1 MIAVETDR
9 HLTTLDL
16 DRLGLRDLPPD
27 DLQRLRQRIDAHAG
41 RCARCTT
48 RRAEH
53 QAALAQF
60 HAVVLPRTLPV
71 LEARQR
77 PLHARLWGVAIALPA
92 LAAALLVL
100 AHRFDGRRAGFQPAG
115 KEARTQAG
123 TQAGAQAGTI
133 AVKGDDLM
141 QVFALH
147 HSEAAGGGAP
157 GVVRVGNGQRLAP
170 GDALRFVLYP
180 SGLPYALIASVDG
193 AGQVSVYFPFH
204 GEESAAVDGAVAVPI
219 AGSIVLDRAPGP
231 ERLFAIFSERPIAAR
246 LVRQL
251 LAGTA
256 AGGAGAIRAAR
267 QLALPGTR
275 QASLLFEK
283 EMAP

>member
-27 DLQRLRQRIDAHAG
+27 DLRRLDAHAG
-41 RCARCTT
+41 HCARCTT

-53 QAALAQF
+53 QAAVAHF
-60 HAVVLPRTLPV
+60 HALVLPRTLP
-71 LEARQR
+71 LIEARQR
-77 PLHARLWGVAIALPA
+77 PLHARLWGIAIALPA

-100 AHRFDGRRAGFQPAG
+100 THRFDERRAGLQQAG
-115 KEARTQAG
+115 KEAG
-123 TQAGAQAGTI
+123 TQAGTI
-133 AVKGDDLM
+133 GVKGDDLM

-147 HSEAAGGGAP
+147 HSEAPGGGAP
-157 GVVRVGNGQRLAP
+157 SVVRVGNGQRLAP

-246 LVRQL
+246 VVREL

-256 AGGAGAIRAAR
+256 AGGAGAIRSAR
-267 QLALPGTR
+267 KLALPGTR

-283 EMAP
+283 ETAR

>member
-1 MIAVETDR
+1 MIGVETER

-16 DRLGLRDLPPD
+16 DRLGLTDLPPD
-27 DLQRLRQRIDAHAG
+27 DLQRLRQRVDAHAG

-48 RRAEH
+48 RRSEH
-53 QAALAQF
+53 QAAVAHFRAAVLA
-60 HAVVLPRTLPV
+60 RTLP
-71 LEARQR
+71 LIASRRR
-77 PLHARLWGVAIALPA
+77 PLRARLWGVAIALPA
-92 LAAALLVL
+92 LAVALLVL
-100 AHRFDGRRAGFQPAG
+100 TRQFDGWRVEGRRAAVIG
-115 KEARTQAG
+115 
-123 TQAGAQAGTI
+123 
-133 AVKGDDLM
+133 VKGDDLM

-147 HSEAAGGGAP
+147 HSEAPGGGAP
-157 GVVRVGNGQRLAP
+157 SVVRVGNGQRLAP

-204 GEESAAVDGAVAVPI
+204 GEESAAVDGALVVPI

-251 LAGTA
+251 LAGPA
-256 AGGAGAIRAAR
+256 AGGASAIRAAR

-283 EMAP
+283 ETAR